1 MQKSHIETVGTLI
14 HFKDTEGNRVGAKGH
29 TMDNPVIGYITLGV
43 VDYKRSI
50 AFFRDVIGFPLL
62 ISDEA
67 FQFARFQAGD
77 VTFAVVGGAGKERE
91 AGGDVHTGIAI
102 CVPDIDAAFRELS
115 AKGVRFTMPPSK
127 QPWGGYM
134 ALFADPDGNIF
145 YLDSVGGEQ

>member
-1 MQKSHIETVGTLI
+1 
-14 HFKDTEGNRVGAKGH
+14 
-29 TMDNPVIGYITLGV
+29 MDNPVIGYITLGV

-50 AFFRDVIGFPLL
+50 AFFRDVIGFPPL

-67 FQFARFQAGD
+67 FQFARFQAG
-77 VTFAVVGGAGKERE
+77 E
-91 AGGDVHTGIAI
+91 
-102 CVPDIDAAFRELS
+102 
-115 AKGVRFTMPPSK
+115 TMPPSK

>member
-1 MQKSHIETVGTLI
+1 
-14 HFKDTEGNRVGAKGH
+14 
-29 TMDNPVIGYITLGV
+29 MDSPIIGYITLGV
-43 VDYKRSI
+43 TDYQRSI

-62 ISDEA
+62 FSDEK

-77 VTFAVVGGAGKERE
+77 VTFAVVGHVDSDRLTR
-91 AGGDVHTGIAI
+91 GDVHTGIAI
-102 CVPDIDAAFRELS
+102 CVPDVDAAHRELT

-145 YLDSVGGEQ
+145 YLDSVEANP